1 VTRLVVNQPVVILLI
16 CATAVCCGRERQ
28 GSAASGSAP
37 AEPVAAG
44 MHPGSPV
51 QAELLS
57 DVAIVQPGE
66 VFKLGVLLTMEPG
79 WYVHWI
85 NPGGSGE
92 AISIDFKLPSRFEVG
107 PLRWPIPLQFE
118 QPDGTVGY
126 GYQNEVLIHA
136 EVRASNRD
144 VDDGE
149 IWPLSADVRWL
160 ACEHECVPGR
170 STLQVSLPGSIS
182 GTRLV
187 DLINAPRVE
196 KWLPRVPVASGS
208 PLAPF
213 TATVSG
219 LRSLDFVVS
228 LTWQSMPSN
237 VQWFPAPATAAAT
250 PVSSL
255 HTSGRRTQI
264 ELSAPTSD
272 THSGLRVIDGVV
284 AYTDASGERRAA
296 ELSVA
301 VNGLS
306 EL

>member
-1 VTRLVVNQPVVILLI
+1 MESV
-16 CATAVCCGRERQ
+16 ATGV
-28 GSAASGSAP
+28 
-37 AEPVAAG
+37 
-44 MHPGSPV
+44 HPDVPV

-66 VFKLGVLLTMEPG
+66 VFKLGVLLTMQPG

-92 AISIDFKLPSRFEVG
+92 AISIDFNLPSRFEVG
-107 PLRWPIPLQFE
+107 PLRWPIPIQFE
-118 QPDGTVGY
+118 QPDGSVGY
-126 GYQNEVLIHA
+126 GYQDEVLIHA
-136 EVRASNRD
+136 EIRASNRD

-149 IWPLSADVRWL
+149 IWPLAADVRWL

-196 KWLPRVPVASGS
+196 AWLPRIPVTAGS

-213 TATVSG
+213 TATVSR
-219 LRSLDFVVS
+219 LRSSDFVVL

-237 VQWFPAPATAAAT
+237 VQWFPAPATAAAA
-250 PVSSL
+250 PMSSL
-255 HTSGRRTQI
+255 QRSGRRTRI
-264 ELSAPTSD
+264 ELTAPTND
-272 THSGLRVIDGVV
+272 ADSGLRVIAGVV
-284 AYTDASGERRAA
+284 AYTDASGERHAA

-301 VNGLS
+301 VNELS
-306 EL
+306 EP